1 MPPRAESGA
10 SPRSSRNPYP
20 IVLRAIPIASDTAS
34 ALRRLTDD
42 RHRLRLE
49 RLGAKP
55 G

>member
-1 MPPRAESGA
+1 LVLSTGGFLGGVIAA
-10 SPRSSRNPYP
+10 S
-20 IVLRAIPIASDTAS
+20 A